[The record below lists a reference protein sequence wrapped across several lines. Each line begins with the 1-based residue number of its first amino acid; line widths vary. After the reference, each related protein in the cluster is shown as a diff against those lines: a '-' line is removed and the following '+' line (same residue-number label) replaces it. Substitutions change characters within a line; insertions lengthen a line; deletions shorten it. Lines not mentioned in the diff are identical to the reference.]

1 MALETKLNS
10 NFPIGQFINEGFGV
24 PYRVGRNVNNGGIM
38 LFVRGDIPSKLVFV
52 ENSATDDFL
61 FK

>member
-1 MALETKLNS
+1 MALETKLKS
-10 NFPIGQFINEGFGV
+10 NFRIGQFIIEGFRV

>member
-10 NFPIGQFINEGFGV
+10 NFPIGQFIIEGFGV

-38 LFVRGDIPSKLVFV
+38 FFVRGDIPSKLVFV

>member
-10 NFPIGQFINEGFGV
+10 NFPIGQFIIEGFGV

>member
-38 LFVRGDIPSKLVFV
+38 LFV
-52 ENSATDDFL
+52 
-61 FK
+61 

>member
-10 NFPIGQFINEGFGV
+10 NFPIGQFINGGFGV
-24 PYRVGRNVNNGGIM
+24 PYRVGRNFNNGGIM

-52 ENSATDDFL
+52 ENSATDDFF